1 MQKDLIL
8 SEDEK
13 QTRREIVAQNRE
25 KRENIQNTQS
35 SDMV

>member
-13 QTRREIVAQNRE
+13 QTRRQIVAQNRE
-25 KRENIQNTQS
+25 KRENIQNAQS

>member
-25 KRENIQNTQS
+25 KRDNIQNTQS
-35 SDMV
+35 SDTV